1 MRRGQRK
8 SPYRAAVAALQASIA
23 DRLKLNAADESL
35 IADLL
40 ARDGDNAAAITAVIT
55 AVPPKRRRRRR
66 RAVHTS
72 RKPVNGRR
80 KAVRARAIVAAT
92 PDAPEAVAAAPQP
105 APAARKVRGAEVH
118 AAALAELDGIKAALD
133 AAGDDAEKVRALSVR
148 GDTILRQMAGKAKL
162 PTWLGK
168 ATRMKWRR
176 CAERA
181 PAVKKPRKRRDPPA
195 PPVRH
200 DSGWRDEGG
209 VLTREVTAR

>member
-1 MRRGQRK
+1 
-8 SPYRAAVAALQASIA
+8 
-23 DRLKLNAADESL
+23 
-35 IADLL
+35 
-40 ARDGDNAAAITAVIT
+40 
-55 AVPPKRRRRRR
+55 
-66 RAVHTS
+66 
-72 RKPVNGRR
+72 VNGRR
-80 KAVRARAIVAAT
+80 KAVRALAVVAAI
-92 PDAPEAVAAAPQP
+92 PDAPEAVAAAPKP
-105 APAARKVRGAEVH
+105 VPAARKVRGAEVY